1 MNLTRVHDINSTSA
15 CLRIRLHLTKMCC
28 VVALTILC
36 FTPNLKATIL
46 DDLFQ
51 WAAQQP
57 SINTTTVQ
65 FAMTGNE
72 ITRNGLVSYAVG
84 TLRYYPPHFNGI
96 RFLPASFASSV
107 NGITQ
112 YFSDR
117 RFSLTPGSFINY
129 PFNPSNTDPL
139 TITISPLAIGV
150 PTYSIDVSSSK
161 WGFNDR
167 FVPNFDVTT
176 KILYGSVGG
185 NTFLTI
191 SLCNQSS
198 QRPIVIQ

>member
-1 MNLTRVHDINSTSA
+1 MNLTRVNNIISTPA
-15 CLRIRLHLTKMCC
+15 CLRIRVHLSKMCC

-36 FTPNLKATIL
+36 FTPNVKATIL

-65 FAMTGNE
+65 FAMAGNE
-72 ITRNGLVSYAVG
+72 ITRNGLVSYSVG

-96 RFLPASFASSV
+96 QFLPASFASSL

-117 RFSLTPGSFINY
+117 RFTLTPGSFINY
-129 PFNPSNTDPL
+129 PFNPNNTDPL

-150 PTYSIDVSSSK
+150 PIYSIDLKSSK
-161 WGFNDR
+161 WGFDDR
-167 FVPNFDVTT
+167 FVPSFDVTT

-185 NTFLTI
+185 NTFLTV
-191 SLCNQSS
+191 SLCNQNS